1 MRAFEDGRKEHYQR
15 PLPEVRIEEC
25 GALSPQ
31 EAETKLRQMIETQ
44 GDVLGKVCR
53 VIVVLRKVCRVLML
67 YGNVCKVKVF
77 LRKVRRN
84 WARGL
89 GMDHNITVLVLMHNY
104 SRPCKGE

>member
-1 MRAFEDGRKEHYQR
+1 MCPEFGSFLFRIGLGTKGSRLNYEEFLRAFEDGRKEHYQR

-53 VIVVLRKVCRVLML
+53 VIVVLEKMLRFEMLLKKMLRLLGPVKVC
-67 YGNVCKVKVF
+67 
-77 LRKVRRN
+77 
-84 WARGL
+84 
-89 GMDHNITVLVLMHNY
+89 
-104 SRPCKGE
+104 

>member
-53 VIVVLRKVCRVLML
+53 VIVVLRKVCRVIVVFRKVCRVIVLLKKML
-67 YGNVCKVKVF
+67 GFKVLLWKVCKVIGSSE
-77 LRKVRRN
+77 RCVR
-84 WARGL
+84 L
-89 GMDHNITVLVLMHNY
+89 
-104 SRPCKGE
+104 

>member
-53 VIVVLRKVCRVLML
+53 VIVVFRKVCRVIVLLKKML
-67 YGNVCKVKVF
+67 GFKVLLWKVCKVIGSSE
-77 LRKVRRN
+77 RCVR
-84 WARGL
+84 L
-89 GMDHNITVLVLMHNY
+89 
-104 SRPCKGE
+104 